1 MAITPATAFGTQM
14 TKIVGNAGG
23 AIFQEVE
30 SYWNGKVR
38 CFRETVTYAAQ
49 ASGVVIGV
57 ARIPTP
63 FVLLGITMNT
73 DTSSGTATIALGNAA
88 NGNSAIYKAA
98 AVFTAVNTPTPVGLV
113 SALKTP
119 ITQGIDCITGLPT
132 TYDRGQSGGGGYEDI
147 ILTTGA
153 AAAPA
158 SGTLLLDVYYMID

>member
-1 MAITPATAFGTQM
+1 MAITPATAFGVNM
-14 TKIVGNAGG
+14 AKIVGNAGG

-30 SYWNGKVR
+30 SYYDGKVR
-38 CFRETVTYAAQ
+38 CKREIVTFAAQ
-49 ASGVVIGV
+49 ASGTVIGV
-57 ARIPTP
+57 ARINVP
-63 FVLLGITMNT
+63 FTLLQIVMNT

-88 NGNSAIYKAA
+88 DANSAIYKAA
-98 AVFTAVNTPTPVGLV
+98 AAFTALNTPTSVGLV

-132 TYDRGQSGGGGYEDI
+132 TYDRGSSGGGAYEDI

-158 SGTLLLDVYYMID
+158 SGTLLLDFYYMID